1 MATATATSMPI
12 IIILFLL
19 SLVLGG
25 VSVLLLDG
33 VDEDIGPDDA
43 DVAPTPPGL
52 TAFSSSPCSTSFG
65 GGGTGGMVFVTTTL
79 FPVFSSVVSLRIVRL
94 PSK

>member
-1 MATATATSMPI
+1 MIMATATSRQTR
-12 IIILFLL
+12 IILFLL

-43 DVAPTPPGL
+43 DESVTPPGL

-79 FPVFSSVVSLRIVRL
+79 FPVFSSVVSSRIVRL